1 MQTQPSR
8 LRTSIVCLAIILAVG
23 VFASFAGAQSEPT
36 PQATPARIVLP
47 VDNANRTVLTGNTY
61 YLAQARFET
70 GAAPASLPMQRML
83 MLLRRSL
90 AQESTLEQFMQDQQN
105 SASPNYHNWLTPQQF
120 GAQFGPAPQDIQT
133 VVSWLRSQ
141 GFTVNRVSNGA
152 TVIEFSGT
160 AGQVQSAFHTTI
172 HKYNLN
178 GAEHWANSSDP
189 SIPAALAPV
198 VVGLDTLHNFP
209 RKPMHVVSGV
219 FTKNRATRVVKRISL
234 AKPLFNVNCG
244 TDNNGNPI
252 TCFPLGPYDFGTI
265 YNVLPLWS
273 ATPAI
278 DGTGQTIAIIGESD
292 VDKNDIESFQALF
305 GLPTKDPQ
313 IVLDGPDPGVS
324 PGDETESDLDLE
336 WSGAVAKGATIKFVI
351 AATTNTTLGV
361 DLAAQSAVDQN
372 IAPIM
377 SESYGICE
385 AGLGTAGNQFFNS
398 LWQQAA
404 AQGITVILAAGDSGS
419 AGCDSQ
425 DNAPPAPAEF
435 GLQVSGFASTP
446 YNVAVGG
453 TDFNDIAA
461 PFTFWNAT
469 SAPTTQESA
478 KGYIPEVPWND
489 TCTSSALSFF
499 GFPGT
504 ALANCNNPQLLDIA
518 VNTLGGSGGKSGC
531 TIGDGQDIISCSG
544 GYAKPAWQTGKGVP
558 ADGKRDI
565 PDVSLYAATGFYSG
579 SSYIVCAA
587 DQTDGVSCD
596 ADNLEFL
603 GVGGTSASAPSFA
616 GIMAMVVQKTAARQG
631 NANYTLYNLAA
642 QPGAS
647 CTSAASPASSCVF
660 YDVTTGTNAMACDD
674 IPQDSPVDCGTAGAE
689 QLGILTGYNAGS
701 GYDLATGLGSV
712 NAANLVKN
720 WATFSSGL
728 KSSATTLTLSPAT
741 GIVHGSPVNVTI
753 GVSALAPATGTP
765 TGNVALEAPTSIDP
779 GVAAFALTTGAVS
792 STTDVLPGGSYN
804 IIAHY
809 PGDSTFSAS
818 NSAPVAV
825 TVTPE
830 ASKVAVSVVTI
841 DATGFP
847 EPFSSG
853 VYGSAVFPRVDVT
866 GASGNGFPSG
876 NVTLKDNNQAINGGL
891 TLPLNSQGNA
901 LPTNPIFTFNAG
913 SHSLTAAYPGDASFK
928 AGTSAAAA
936 TFTIQQVPTAIIA
949 GTPGTIQLGFA
960 TTISATLSGSSCGNP
975 PTGTITFFDGVT
987 QLGTP
992 QQIPGGVA
1000 APDCVVGSNASVN
1013 TNAFTQGANSITAK
1027 YSGDT
1032 NYVGATSPAQ
1042 TLDAQALTTST
1053 LSESPATIQQGQSVT
1068 LTVSIKSSQ
1077 TGGPSPTGTVS
1088 FSLVGQTSNSLLG
1101 MANVSNGQAQFSTT
1115 ALPAGSDPIF
1125 ANYSGDSNYTQS
1137 TASNILVQV
1146 TPGPDFSLTFAPA
1159 AIVVTSQGAT
1169 GTATVTVNGTNGF
1182 NTPINFAAVTCTG
1195 LPSESTCSFS
1205 PASVPV
1211 GGTATLTISTTAPS
1225 FVTPNQ
1231 RPQAGPVSRI
1241 PISLR
1246 NAATAIHPAS
1256 LVMLFLFCLL
1266 LTTQMRRRHLRWFA
1280 PALLTAL
1287 LVITAACG
1295 GGGGGGVTP
1304 PSNPGTPKV
1313 QGQVVTVN
1321 VSSGTITHTFT
1332 FTLTVN

>member
-8 LRTSIVCLAIILAVG
+8 LRTRVVCLAFILALTA
-23 VFASFAGAQSEPT
+23 FASSASAQSQSEIQS
-36 PQATPARIVLP
+36 QAVPARIVEP
-47 VDNANRTVLTGNTY
+47 IDNAKRTVLTGNTY
-61 YLAQARFET
+61 YLAQARFDA

-83 MLLRRSL
+83 MLLRRSPQ
-90 AQESTLEQFMQDQQN
+90 QESALEQLMQDQQN

-120 GAQFGPAPQDIQT
+120 GAQFGPATQDIQT
-133 VVSWLRSQ
+133 VVAWLESQ

-160 AGQVQSAFHTTI
+160 AGQVQSAFRTTI
-172 HKYNLN
+172 RKYAVN

-219 FTKNRATRVVKRISL
+219 FTKNRVTRVVKRISPV
-234 AKPLFNVNCG
+234 KSLFNVNCG
-244 TDNNGNPI
+244 TDNNGNPV
-252 TCFPLGPYDFGTI
+252 TCFLLGPYDFGTI

-278 DGTGQTIAIIGESD
+278 DGTGQTIAIIGETD
-292 VDKNDIESFQALF
+292 VNMNDIESFQALF

-313 IVLDGPDPGVS
+313 IALDGPDPGVS

-404 AQGITVILAAGDSGS
+404 AQGITVILASGDSGS

-461 PFTFWNAT
+461 PLTFWNT
-469 SAPTTQESA
+469 TTAPTTQESA

-499 GFPGT
+499 GFSGA
-504 ALANCNNPQLLDIA
+504 ALANCNNPQLVDIV

-531 TIGDGQDIISCSG
+531 TIGDGQDITSCSG

-565 PDVSLYAATGFYSG
+565 PDVSLYAATGFYS
-579 SSYIVCAA
+579 SSAYIVCAA

-642 QPGAS
+642 QTGAS

-660 YDVTTGTNAMACDD
+660 YDVATGTNAMPCDD
-674 IPQDSPVDCGTAGAE
+674 SVPIPVNCGSAGSE
-689 QLGILTGYNAGS
+689 GIGILTGYNAGS

-779 GVAAFALTTGAVS
+779 GVAGFPLTTGAVS
-792 STTDVLPGGSYN
+792 STTDALPGGSYSL
-804 IIAHY
+804 IAHY
-809 PGDSTFSAS
+809 PGDSTFAAS
-818 NSAPVAV
+818 NSVPVAV

-830 ASKVAVSVVTI
+830 ASNVAVSVVTI
-841 DATGFP
+841 DANGFP
-847 EPFSSG
+847 QPFSSG
-853 VYGSAVFPRVDVT
+853 AYGSTVFPRVDVT

-891 TLPLNSQGNA
+891 TLALNSQGNA
-901 LPTNPIFTFNAG
+901 LPTNPIFTFTAG
-913 SHSLTAAYPGDASFK
+913 SHSLSASYAGDASFK
-928 AGTSAAAA
+928 AGASTTAG
-936 TFTIQQVPTAIIA
+936 TFTITQAAVTAGPPFIGSPTVPFGSAA
-949 GTPGTIQLGFA
+949 L
-960 TTISATLSGSSCGNP
+960 ISAQLSAQSCGNL
-975 PTGTITFFDGVT
+975 PTGTVTFFSGAT

-992 QQIPGGVA
+992 QPVQASPNGTCTIQA
-1000 APDCVVGSNASVN
+1000 TASVI
-1013 TNAFTQGANSITAK
+1013 TSALPLGNSSMTEK

-1032 NYVGATSPAQ
+1032 NYAASVSGAT
-1042 TLDAQALTTST
+1042 TVDAQINTSVTLTS
-1053 LSESPATIQQGQSVT
+1053 SAPTIQQGQSITFTAAVKPAQ
-1068 LTVSIKSSQ
+1068 S
-1077 TGGPSPTGTVS
+1077 GPALTGTVTFNGS
-1088 FSLVGQTSNSLLG
+1088 VNLG
-1101 MANVSNGQAQFSTT
+1101 SVPVSNGQAQVTTT
-1115 ALPAGSDPIF
+1115 ALPAGNAQIN
-1125 ANYSGDSNYTQS
+1125 AMYSGDVNYGSAFFAINQ
-1137 TASNILVQV
+1137 QV

-1159 AIVVTSQGAT
+1159 AIIVPSPGST
-1169 GTATVTVNGTNGF
+1169 GTAMVTVSGTNGF
-1182 NTPINFAAVTCTG
+1182 NTPINFSGVTCSG
-1195 LPSESTCSFS
+1195 LPSETTCSFS
-1205 PASVPV
+1205 PTSVPV
-1211 GGTATLTISTTAPS
+1211 GGSATLTISTTAPS
-1225 FVTPNQ
+1225 FAVPGE
-1231 RPQAGPVSRI
+1231 RPTAGPVTRFVL
-1241 PISLR
+1241 PARNVAMYASLR
-1246 NAATAIHPAS
+1246 VAT
-1256 LVMLFLFCLL
+1256 LFTLFLVGLL
-1266 LTTQMRRRHLRWFA
+1266 FATQLRRRRIRWFA
-1280 PALLTAL
+1280 PALLVAL

-1295 GGGGGGVTP
+1295 GGSGGGGTAP
-1304 PSNPGTPKV
+1304 TNPGTPLV
-1313 QGQVVTVN
+1313 QNQTVTVN
-1321 VSSGTITHTFT
+1321 VTSGTITHTFT